1 MLTIVADCRLLLYS
15 WYKTHI
21 VVVVVVVVVVAD
33 VGVV

>member
-21 VVVVVVVVVVAD
+21 VVVVVVVAD
-33 VGVV
+33 VAVV

>member
-21 VVVVVVVVVVAD
+21 VVVVVVADVVVF
-33 VGVV
+33 